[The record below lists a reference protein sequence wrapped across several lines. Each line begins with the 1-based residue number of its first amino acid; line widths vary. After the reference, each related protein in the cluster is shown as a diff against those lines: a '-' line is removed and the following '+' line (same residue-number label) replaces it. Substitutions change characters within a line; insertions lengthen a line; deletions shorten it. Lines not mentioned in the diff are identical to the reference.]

1 MNQNPPKDV
10 VEVASHGLFSVAFH
24 ARPTFGPAEG
34 AEIVV
39 PISAAMELERR
50 LLVIASD
57 AACVNDEWL
66 AQQQDG
72 IRSIIA
78 NIRRHANLTEN
89 VNMEAR
95 DK

>member
-1 MNQNPPKDV
+1 MSQNPPENV

-34 AEIVV
+34 AEVVV

-89 VNMEAR
+89 
-95 DK
+95 D

>member
-1 MNQNPPKDV
+1 MSAKPKKDV
-10 VEVASHGLFSVAFH
+10 VEVASHDLFSVAFH

-34 AEIVV
+34 AEVVV
-39 PISAAMELERR
+39 PISAAIELERR

-66 AQQQDG
+66 TQQQDG

-78 NIRRHANLTEN
+78 NIRRHANLSEN
-89 VNMEAR
+89 S
-95 DK
+95 